1 LRAIRRAVQPAGP
14 RARACARGTRRRA
27 SRTHPVAQG
36 HSRGPSWR
44 GGCNAIGAHSCT
56 YALRRFFAI
65 CADFCKIP
73 ETGGTRSHPAD
84 LRRLYPRRPN
94 SLRGLVR
101 RDGAPPSRPV
111 WGVMMANPTLAI
123 SRAEQASGP
132 RLRGVMASPSGR
144 CNSVRLDWAPRSG
157 VGLTDE
163 PSSIRSATGTGETTG
178 ASSSHRCRAVG

>member
-1 LRAIRRAVQPAGP
+1 MPGLEPADVLAGLADAQAGRIRSLKAIREGRAGGSCGAIDDPPMRSAQTPVGLYGESLTAW
-14 RARACARGTRRRA
+14 
-27 SRTHPVAQG
+27 RT
-36 HSRGPSWR
+36 
-44 GGCNAIGAHSCT
+44 
-56 YALRRFFAI
+56 
-65 CADFCKIP
+65 FCKIP